1 MRRALVLSAVL
12 SALAWPAAAQTAAPA
27 TPAPATPAVA
37 AEGRTLADLRADLK
51 ALAAELKALRAELN
65 ASGAAGFQAAGGDS
79 AIDRM
84 NAMERDLAR
93 LTGEAE
99 RLRKRIDQVVR
110 DGTNRIGDIEFRLCE
125 MEDGCD
131 LGALTTP
138 TLGDQSA
145 GPGGVVG
152 GVVGGTVAAAG
163 PATGHPAGADPV
175 TPSAGV
181 PLTAA
186 ERRSFE
192 AASAAMQQGDF
203 PRAAELFA
211 AFARTHADSPA
222 AAEAQFLRGA
232 ALDSAGDA
240 KGATAAWLS
249 AFAAAPTGPRAADAL
264 LGLSRVA
271 AVGKAPSA
279 GCLYLTE
286 LTTRFAGT
294 PQADEAERR
303 STAANCAAAMQGEPA
318 AMPPEAN
325 GDPAADPA
333 AEAGADPEA
342 SADPEAAAD
351 LADGG

>member
-12 SALAWPAAAQTAAPA
+12 SALAWPAAAQSAAPA
-27 TPAPATPAVA
+27 TTAPATAAPA

-145 GPGGVVG
+145 GTGGVVG

-279 GCLYLTE
+279 GCVYLTE

-318 AMPPEAN
+318 AMPPGTDA
-325 GDPAADPA
+325 DPAADP
-333 AEAGADPEA
+333 GADPEA